1 MNIFNNDSPLYLQLR
16 KHIEEQILEKR
27 IPEEA
32 AIPSIRE
39 LARQYQLN
47 PLTVGNALGSLVDE
61 GVLYKRRG
69 VGFFVAKGARGLII
83 KNRSGAFVEEELKP
97 AFQRARQLEI
107 PFKEVLEMIET
118 IYGEKDE

>member
-1 MNIFNNDSPLYLQLR
+1 MKLFNNESPLYLQLR
-16 KHIEEQILEKR
+16 KHIEEQILEER
-27 IPEEA
+27 IPSEA

-39 LARQYQLN
+39 LARQYELN

-69 VGFFVAKGARGLII
+69 VGIFVSPGARDLII
-83 KNRSGAFVEEELKP
+83 KNRSGAFIEEELKP
-97 AFQRARQLEI
+97 ALQRAQQLQV
-107 PFKEVLEMIET
+107 PFEDVLKMIKE

>member
-16 KHIEEQILEKR
+16 KHIEEQILEER

-107 PFKEVLEMIET
+107 PFVEALEMIKT